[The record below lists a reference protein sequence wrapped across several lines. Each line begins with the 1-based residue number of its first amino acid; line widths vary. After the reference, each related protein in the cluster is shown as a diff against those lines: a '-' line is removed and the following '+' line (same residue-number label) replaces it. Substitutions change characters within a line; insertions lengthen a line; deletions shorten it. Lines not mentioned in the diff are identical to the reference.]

1 MRRRTLLQWMVATMP
16 ALPVAR
22 VRLAAQTRVLTPE
35 AIAMLH
41 AVAPTVLPASL
52 GAQRVA
58 DTVDRFVEWTKGYRE
73 GVPTSHGYG
82 NPVLTR
88 TKASPVPDYVAQL
101 AALEAAATRRGGA
114 FQALDLEARR
124 ALLDEALTAAGV
136 RAMPGRP
143 SGQHVVSDLMAF
155 YFRSSEANDRVYR
168 AAILRQTC
176 RPMQITT
183 RRPEPL
189 KG

>member
-1 MRRRTLLQWMVATMP
+1 MRRRTLLQWLVATMP
-16 ALPVAR
+16 ALPVTR
-22 VRLAAQTRVLTPE
+22 VRLAAQTRELTPD
-35 AIAMLH
+35 AVAMLH
-41 AVAPTVLPASL
+41 AVGPTVLPASI
-52 GAQRVA
+52 GAQKVKE
-58 DTVDRFVEWTKGYRE
+58 TVDRFVEWTRGYRE

-82 NPVLTR
+82 HPVLTR

-101 AALEAAATRRGGA
+101 ATLEAAAKTRGGA
-114 FQALDLEARR
+114 FPSLPLETRR

-136 RAMPGRP
+136 RALPGRP
-143 SGQHVVSDLMAF
+143 SGQHVVSDLMAY
-155 YFRSSEANDRVYR
+155 YFRSSEANDQAYR

-183 RRPEPL
+183 TRPEPL

>member
-22 VRLAAQTRVLTPE
+22 VRLAAQTRELTPD
-35 AIAMLH
+35 AVARLH
-41 AVAPTVLPASL
+41 AVGATVLPASL
-52 GAQRVA
+52 GAQKVK
-58 DTVDRFVEWTKGYRE
+58 DTVDRFVEWTRGYRE

-101 AALEAAATRRGGA
+101 ATLDAAARKRGGA
-114 FQALDLEARR
+114 FEALDLETRR

-136 RAMPGRP
+136 RNIPGRP
-143 SGQHVVSDLMAF
+143 SGQHVVSDLMAY

-176 RPMQITT
+176 RPMQLT
-183 RRPEPL
+183 
-189 KG
+189 

>member
-1 MRRRTLLQWMVATMP
+1 MRRRTLLQWIVATMP

-22 VRLAAQTRVLTPE
+22 VRLAAQTRELTPE
-35 AIAMLH
+35 AVAMLH
-41 AVAPTVLPASL
+41 AIGPTVLPASL
-52 GAQRVA
+52 GAPAVKA
-58 DTVDRFVEWTKGYRE
+58 AVDRFVEWTRGYRE

-82 NPVLTR
+82 DPVLTR

-101 AALEAAATRRGGA
+101 ASLDAAAKRKGGA
-114 FQALDLEARR
+114 FQALDLETRR
-124 ALLDEALTAAGV
+124 AVLDEALTAAGV
-136 RAMPGRP
+136 RNIPGRP
-143 SGQHVVSDLMAF
+143 SGQHVVSDLMASW
-155 YFRSSEANDRVYR
+155 FRSSAANDQVYR

-176 RPMQITT
+176 RPMQMTT

>member
-1 MRRRTLLQWMVATMP
+1 MRRRTLLQWMVATLP

-22 VRLAAQTRVLTPE
+22 VRLSAQTRELTPE
-35 AIAMLH
+35 AIAMLR

-52 GAQRVA
+52 GAQKVSEV
-58 DTVDRFVEWTKGYRE
+58 VDRFVEWTRGYRE

-101 AALEAAATRRGGA
+101 AALDAAARRKGGAFESLDLATRRA
-114 FQALDLEARR
+114 A
-124 ALLDEALTAAGV
+124 LDEALTAAGV
-136 RAMPGRP
+136 KNLPGRP
-143 SGQHVVSDLMAF
+143 SGQHVVSDLMAS
-155 YFRSSEANDRVYR
+155 YFRSSEANDQVYR
-168 AAILRQTC
+168 AAIQRQTC
-176 RPMQITT
+176 RPIQITT

>member
-22 VRLAAQTRVLTPE
+22 VRLAAQTRALTPE

-41 AVAPTVLPASL
+41 AVGPTVLPASL
-52 GAQRVA
+52 GPQKVKEV
-58 DTVDRFVEWTKGYRE
+58 VDRFVEWTKGYRE

-101 AALEAAATRRGGA
+101 ASLDAAARRKGGA
-114 FQALDLEARR
+114 FETLGLDARR
-124 ALLDEALTAAGV
+124 ALLDEALAAAGV
-136 RAMPGRP
+136 RNIPGRP
-143 SGQHVVSDLMAF
+143 SGQHVVSDLMASW
-155 YFRSSEANDRVYR
+155 FRSSEANDQIYR

-176 RPMQITT
+176 RPMQITS